1 MKSDVCKLTQDVES
15 LKVVL
20 TETEKA
26 SIYAGLDKKQTSR
39 MRLLAE
45 ELVGMLPELLLFSK
59 GDFWVETNGKTFELH
74 ASLIPEEPLT
84 AYKRDQLLEV
94 STTGQNE
101 AAKGIMNKIRLAA
114 EFMLLDYNHISEYV
128 GQPLDFY
135 RYGMTDSPS
144 MWSLSTYSTK
154 AKTEKGEPWD
164 ELERSIIAN
173 IADDVLVGLQGKRV
187 DIIVK
192 KAF

>member
-101 AAKGIMNKIRLAA
+101 AA
-114 EFMLLDYNHISEYV
+114 
-128 GQPLDFY
+128 
-135 RYGMTDSPS
+135 
-144 MWSLSTYSTK
+144 
-154 AKTEKGEPWD
+154 
-164 ELERSIIAN
+164 
-173 IADDVLVGLQGKRV
+173 
-187 DIIVK
+187 
-192 KAF
+192 